1 MVRSSDWHHYDE
13 KEKQC
18 KHCQLHYLHSGKR
31 YRVVKHLNSCL
42 KFKKKIQQK
51 EAAEPSWFVGET
63 RKKKV
68 NIQVFLQKLM
78 LSFTMNGVP
87 FSLIEKPDFS
97 AALKELIPTISLPS
111 RNTFSTKILTS
122 VYRKVQLFTIEEI
135 KKHDSFC
142 LSLDASTNVEGNS
155 IINIGL
161 ISSTGSFLLDLVNP
175 KGESQTAEYLFNL
188 LQQQMTSLGSS
199 SEQVSGVVTDNCST
213 NKKMWKLFEDIYP
226 DKFAYGC
233 AAHAANLLVK
243 DIFQI
248 PTAPAPLLAFRCQR
262 LANCLLLVRE
272 ITIIMKNILKLKADL
287 NALQTT
293 NGKKKLSLPC
303 FTRWSS
309 NYESVENFYNSLDEL
324 RMVISSRKF
333 IDEAPLQ
340 QKDRRRELKEKLQSP
355 DFERDLCVC
364 KQILT
369 ILQKFIILFQD
380 NKTAISEVLPA
391 FKKMLTQLNA
401 MNSLSME
408 EKTFILQKARE
419 RSDFISHPVHCYAIL
434 LDPTKDGNAEF
445 NSADLTKWKND
456 MFRYCQHCSP
466 GVDLG
471 KINRITAEYADY
483 LKDIKTRV
491 KNKDQLLLMIKN
503 NQENRQV
510 LDYWMEVET
519 RFPLLSHLAL
529 KIFKLPV
536 SSAYMERTFSID
548 KFIHCKSRN
557 RLLDEKTKKLVI
569 IKLNAPL
576 LSNQAN
582 LFGEEDPQ
590 AIGENHQEES
600 NHEEEEEEEEFHDNF
615 ETGDDGEV
623 DSVMDDDD

>member
-1 MVRSSDWHHYDE
+1 
-13 KEKQC
+13 
-18 KHCQLHYLHSGKR
+18 
-31 YRVVKHLNSCL
+31 
-42 KFKKKIQQK
+42 
-51 EAAEPSWFVGET
+51 
-63 RKKKV
+63 
-68 NIQVFLQKLM
+68 
-78 LSFTMNGVP
+78 
-87 FSLIEKPDFS
+87 
-97 AALKELIPTISLPS
+97 
-111 RNTFSTKILTS
+111 
-122 VYRKVQLFTIEEI
+122 
-135 KKHDSFC
+135 
-142 LSLDASTNVEGNS
+142 
-155 IINIGL
+155 
-161 ISSTGSFLLDLVNP
+161 
-175 KGESQTAEYLFNL
+175 
-188 LQQQMTSLGSS
+188 
-199 SEQVSGVVTDNCST
+199 
-213 NKKMWKLFEDIYP
+213 MWKLFEDIYP

-262 LANCLLLVRE
+262 LVNCLLLVRE

-303 FTRWSS
+303 FTR
-309 NYESVENFYNSLDEL
+309 
-324 RMVISSRKF
+324 
-333 IDEAPLQ
+333 
-340 QKDRRRELKEKLQSP
+340 
-355 DFERDLCVC
+355 
-364 KQILT
+364 
-369 ILQKFIILFQD
+369 
-380 NKTAISEVLPA
+380 
-391 FKKMLTQLNA
+391 
-401 MNSLSME
+401 
-408 EKTFILQKARE
+408 
-419 RSDFISHPVHCYAIL
+419 
-434 LDPTKDGNAEF
+434 
-445 NSADLTKWKND
+445 
-456 MFRYCQHCSP
+456 CSP